1 MANEKLTNF
10 ERETMAKYKGKW
22 KFKEVLVSEC
32 TNHTFQVR
40 KKNFAVNIDELKENI
55 QVNGL
60 LQPIGLARSAHTE
73 NSDIYTYEIVWG
85 QRRHYAMD
93 SLGEQKINAMV
104 LDEVLSEAEGK
115 ALSVAENL
123 IRNDM
128 QIKDTWN
135 AIKTIWIEFGTGDMN
150 KDVAITSEKTG
161 IPRFIIREA
170 VQTEEIKN
178 INGGEKWYKY
188 LTEEN
193 MLPKSQALDILHLVR
208 KPDGISVDEK
218 KIKEFG
224 DYLAAQKN
232 EIRKDTIAVAKANPG
247 SNVKEW
253 AEAGKSYT
261 TTKPRSVK
269 IDFAPKDYE
278 ALNMGAT
285 SEGLSPEDW
294 ILKTILNKL
303 TNDGFM

>member
-1 MANEKLTNF
+1 MANKKLTKF
-10 ERETMAKYKGKW
+10 EQETMAKYKGKW

-40 KKNFAVNIDELKENI
+40 KKNFAVDIDELKENI
-55 QVNGL
+55 EVNGL
-60 LQPIGLARSAHTE
+60 LQPIGLARSEHTE
-73 NSDIYTYEIVWG
+73 GSDIYTYDIVWG

-93 SLGEQKINAMV
+93 SLGEETIIAMV

-135 AIKTIWIEFGTGDMN
+135 AIKTIWIEFGTGDMS
-150 KDVAITSEKTG
+150 KDVALTSEKTG
-161 IPRFIIREA
+161 IPRSAIREA
-170 VQTEEIKN
+170 VQTEEIKH
-178 INGGEKWYKY
+178 IKGGDKWYKY

-193 MLPKSQALDILHLVR
+193 MITKKDSLELLHLVR
-208 KPDGISVDEK
+208 KKDGISVDEK

-232 EIRKDTIAVAKANPG
+232 DIRKNTIAVAKANPG
-247 SNVKEW
+247 SSVKEW
-253 AEAGKSYT
+253 AEAGKTYT
-261 TTKPRSVK
+261 TTKPKRVY
-269 IDFAPKDYE
+269 IDLAPKDFE
-278 ALNMGAT
+278 ALNVGAV
-285 SEGLSPEDW
+285 SEGMSPEEW
-294 ILKTILNKL
+294 IIKTITSKL

>member
-1 MANEKLTNF
+1 MVNKKLTKF

-55 QVNGL
+55 EVNGL
-60 LQPIGLARSAHTE
+60 LQPIGLARSEHTE
-73 NSDIYTYEIVWG
+73 GSDIYTYDIVWG

-93 SLGEQKINAMV
+93 SLGEETIIAMV

-115 ALSVAENL
+115 ALSVAENI

-135 AIKTIWIEFGTGDMN
+135 AIKTIWIEFGTGDMD
-150 KDVAITSEKTG
+150 KDVAVTSEKTG
-161 IPRFIIREA
+161 IPRSHIREA
-170 VQTEEIKN
+170 VKTEQVKN
-178 INGGEKWYKY
+178 IKGGEKWYKY
-188 LTEEN
+188 LTEES
-193 MLPKSQALDILHLVR
+193 MLPKGQTLDILHLVR
-208 KPDGISVDEK
+208 EADGITVDEK

-232 EIRKDTIAVAKANPG
+232 EIRKNTLIVAKANPG
-247 SNVKEW
+247 ASVKEW
-253 AEAGKSYT
+253 AEAGKTYT
-261 TTKPRSVK
+261 TTKPKDRTISLS
-269 IDFAPKDYE
+269 PKDDE
-278 ALNMGAT
+278 ALVLGSS
-285 SEGLSPEDW
+285 SEGLLPEEW
-294 ILKTILNKL
+294 ILKTILDKL